1 MNKFIL
7 RDEKIRQLA
16 LLALLELKIGDPLA
30 EVVIRPY
37 RKDRS
42 LEQNAF
48 MWRMHQVASQEIGH
62 SVDELHYYCCAR
74 FLGTKA
80 IMINDKFLSVPYT
93 TTCGPEGKKLNVAE
107 MNKFLIEVETFYV
120 AQGVRLDKVTGHG
133 SEEQEKTDHERRPS

>member
-1 MNKFIL
+1 MSRFIL

-16 LLALLELKIGDPLA
+16 LLALLELKIGDPLT

-48 MWRMHQVASQEIGH
+48 MWRMHQAASQEIGH
-62 SVDELHYYCCAR
+62 TVDELHYYCCAR
-74 FLGTKA
+74 FLGVKA

-120 AQGVRLDKVTGHG
+120 SQGVKLDKTYGG
-133 SEEQEKTDHERRPS
+133 EEEKTAAHERRPS